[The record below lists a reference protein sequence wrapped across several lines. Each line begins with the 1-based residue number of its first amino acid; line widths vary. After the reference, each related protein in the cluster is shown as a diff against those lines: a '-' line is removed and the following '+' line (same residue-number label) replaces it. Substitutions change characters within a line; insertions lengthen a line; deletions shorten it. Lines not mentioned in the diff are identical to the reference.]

1 MISSYCGRKKKKRN
15 KTKLNWIRNR
25 KRKQKHINNLLC
37 DTSLISAHIQYE
49 NVCTSIQLT
58 HTHSNTN
65 IQNVCMFASLA
76 LCGFCFTYLISY
88 QVLEKQFQT
97 VQIAIEKFIVY
108 PFPSLSHS
116 FSLFVCLSLSHTT
129 LQLWNTRRIAKVMQ
143 SKTQLN
149 DLIQLK
155 SVFMRSI

>member
-49 NVCTSIQLT
+49 NVCIQLT

-76 LCGFCFTYLISY
+76 LCGFCFTYLIFY

-97 VQIAIEKFIVY
+97 NRNWKVH
-108 PFPSLSHS
+108 SLPLPLLLS